1 MDFRVAWRESL
12 AIYLLLLAD
21 YGRIIRFA
29 GAPAL
34 VLCVLGVAQM
44 TGMEGGG
51 GSLLLLL
58 SLLGTIWSVGVWT
71 TRWTRFLLLGEDQV
85 QFWDMPI
92 DRRVWRTGGI
102 VLALILG
109 SLLAAIIPASMVMA
123 VITGLVGGLPTDA
136 PPVDAPALAAM
147 MPDWLHLL
155 AVLICLLMMLWPV
168 ARLAPGIGAVVQDQ
182 PMALGASWKATA
194 RLGGLPVCAAMLL
207 VSVPLQIPSFLLV
220 LAALSSGNV
229 LLLLITNL
237 VMSITQPLVA
247 AASALLWAR
256 IYGVAIGPYIKPRPV
271 RTEDEAE

>member
-21 YGRIIRFA
+21 PGRVIRFT

-34 VLCVLGVAQM
+34 VLTVLGVAQM
-44 TGMEGGG
+44 TGMEGSG

-71 TRWTRFLLLGEDQV
+71 TRWMRFLLLGEDQV
-85 QFWDMPI
+85 QFWDMPF
-92 DRRVWRTGGI
+92 DRRVWRGGGI
-102 VLALILG
+102 VLFLILG
-109 SLLAAIIPASMVMA
+109 SLLAAIVPASMVMA
-123 VITGLVGGLPTDA
+123 VVTGLAGGLPTDA

-155 AVLICLLMMLWPV
+155 AVLVCLLMMLWPA

-194 RLGGLPVCAAMLL
+194 RLGGLPVCLALLL

-220 LAALSSGNV
+220 VAALSSGNV

-237 VMSITQPLVA
+237 VMSLTQPLVV

-256 IYGVAIGPYIKPRPV
+256 IYGVAIGPYLKPRPA
-271 RTEDEAE
+271 RAEDEAE

>member
-12 AIYLLLLAD
+12 AIYMLLLAD
-21 YGRIIRFA
+21 SGRIIRFA

-34 VLCVLGVAQM
+34 VLTVLGVAQM

-51 GSLLLLL
+51 GNLLLLL

-71 TRWTRFLLLGEDQV
+71 TRWARFLLLGEDQV
-85 QFWDMPI
+85 QFWDMPF
-92 DRRVWRTGGI
+92 DRRTWRAGGI
-102 VLALILG
+102 VLVLILG
-109 SLLAAIIPASMVMA
+109 SLLAAIVPASMVMA
-123 VITGLVGGLPTDA
+123 VFTGLVGGLPADA
-136 PPVDAPALAAM
+136 PAVDAPALAAM
-147 MPDWLHLL
+147 LPDWFHLL
-155 AVLICLLMMLWPV
+155 AILVCLLMMLWPV

-194 RLGGLPVCAAMLL
+194 RLGGLPVCLALLL
-207 VSVPLQIPSFLLV
+207 VSVPMQIPSFLLV

-237 VMSITQPLVA
+237 VMSLTQPLVV

-256 IYGVAIGPYIKPRPV
+256 IYGVAIGPYAKPRPT
-271 RTEDEAE
+271 REDEEAE

>member
-21 YGRIIRFA
+21 SGRIIRFA

-34 VLCVLGVAQM
+34 VLTVLGVAQM

-71 TRWTRFLLLGEDQV
+71 TRWARFLLLGEDQV
-85 QFWDMPI
+85 QFWDMPF
-92 DRRVWRTGGI
+92 DRRVWRAGGI

-109 SLLAAIIPASMVMA
+109 SLLAAIVPASIVMA
-123 VITGLVGGLPTDA
+123 VVTGLVGGLPADT

-155 AVLICLLMMLWPV
+155 AILVCLLMMLWPV

-182 PMALGASWKATA
+182 PLALGASWKATA
-194 RLGGLPVCAAMLL
+194 RLGGLPACMALLL

-237 VMSITQPLVA
+237 VMSLTQPLVV

-271 RTEDEAE
+271 RTDEEAE